1 MTRRATWTGLLT
13 AALLA
18 TCVPSA
24 LADGEAAGLTDE
36 TVNVTDTAESRD
48 TCREPDLFNPLSA
61 FGDVRDYFVAPGGDF
76 ESGQDGWTLDGG
88 AGIVGGG
95 GDLAGGLGNSLRLP
109 PDSVAVSPAFCVDLH
124 YPTFRFFAAQL
135 AQKGGSLKVDVIY
148 PQLSKRGN
156 VHGVGDVK
164 SNPHWGLSK
173 DFKLEPQ
180 RAGKKAGWR
189 KVAIRFRADAHEG
202 DWRVDDILIDPRM
215 RG

>member
-13 AALLA
+13 AALLV
-18 TCVPSA
+18 TCAPAA
-24 LADGEAAGLTDE
+24 LAEGEDSAGLTDE
-36 TVNVTDTAESRD
+36 TVTVAETAASRD
-48 TCREPDLFNPLSA
+48 TCRDPDLFNPLSA

-76 ESGQDGWTLDGG
+76 EGGNDGWTLDGG
-88 AGIVGGG
+88 AAIVGGG
-95 GDLAGGLGNSLRLP
+95 GGVAGGGGNALRLP
-109 PDSVAVSPAFCVDLH
+109 PGSQAASPAFCVDLN

-148 PQLSKRGN
+148 PQLPKGN
-156 VHGVGDVK
+156 VHGAGDMH

-189 KVAIRFRADAHEG
+189 KVAIRFRADANEG

>member
-1 MTRRATWTGLLT
+1 MTRRATWAGLLA

-18 TCVPSA
+18 TCAPSA
-24 LADGEAAGLTDE
+24 LAEGEDAAGLTDE
-36 TVNVTDTAESRD
+36 TVNVTETAESQD

-61 FGDVRDYFVAPGGDF
+61 FGDVRNYFVAPGGDF
-76 ESGQDGWTLDGG
+76 ESGRDGWTLNGG
-88 AGIVGGG
+88 AEIVGGG
-95 GDLAGGLGNSLRLP
+95 SGLAGVGGNSLRLP
-109 PDSVAVSPAFCVDLH
+109 PGSEAASPAFCVDLH

-148 PQLSKRGN
+148 PQLRKGN
-156 VHGVGDVK
+156 VHGAGDVK
-164 SNPHWGLSK
+164 SNPRWGLSK

-180 RAGKKAGWR
+180 RAGKRAGWR

>member
-1 MTRRATWTGLLT
+1 MTRRATCAGLLA

-18 TCVPSA
+18 TCAPAA
-24 LADGEAAGLTDE
+24 LAEGEDAAGLTDE
-36 TVNVTDTAESRD
+36 TVNVTETTESLA

-61 FGDVRDYFVAPGGDF
+61 FGDIRDYFVAPGGDF
-76 ESGQDGWTLDGG
+76 EDGLDGWTLAGG
-88 AGIVGGG
+88 AEIV
-95 GDLAGGLGNSLRLP
+95 AGGNNLSGGVGNALRLP
-109 PDSVAVSPAFCVDLH
+109 QGSEATSPAFCVDLH
-124 YPTFRFFAAQL
+124 YPTFRFFAAQV
-135 AQKGGSLKVDVIY
+135 AAKGGSLKVDVIY
-148 PQLSKRGN
+148 PELLKGN
-156 VHGVGDVK
+156 VHGAGDVK

-189 KVAIRFRADAHEG
+189 KVAIRFRADAKNA

>member
-1 MTRRATWTGLLT
+1 MTRRATWAGLLA

-18 TCVPSA
+18 TCAPAA
-24 LADGEAAGLTDE
+24 LAQGEDAAGLTDE
-36 TVNVTDTAESRD
+36 TVNVTETTASQD

-76 ESGQDGWTLDGG
+76 EGGRDGWTLDGG
-88 AGIVGGG
+88 AAIVGGG
-95 GDLAGGLGNSLRLP
+95 GTLAGGVGNALRLP
-109 PDSVAVSPAFCVDLH
+109 PGSQAVSPAFCVDLH
-124 YPTFRFFAAQL
+124 YPTFRFFAAQV

-148 PQLSKRGN
+148 PELPKSN
-156 VHGVGDVK
+156 VHGAGDVK